1 MSLRVQIISKD
12 NGVGLSRDVTILR
25 DAIERARPGCEVVFT
40 DWRDRGK
47 RTKPR
52 EYDLNVFL
60 ELVNP
65 QFFGDARKNV
75 LVPNPEWYIREW
87 TPHLRRFDE
96 VWAKTRSAEVSF
108 SPYNRSTVFVGW
120 DSVDQ
125 WDPAVPKKRQML
137 HVAGKSSA
145 KGTEQVL
152 EAYRALQ
159 TDVPLVVVG
168 DREVPKMIGLSHYRR
183 VDDARLKQLMNESP
197 LHLCPSSY
205 EGFGH
210 YINEARSVG
219 AFVITTNAAPMNELV
234 THHFGM
240 GAAVGSTSVQNLGLH
255 SHVDT
260 ESLARCIGYA
270 SNAWSTVVNIG
281 RRSRSFFLAGR
292 TDFRTNLNNL
302 LPR

>member
-1 MSLRVQIISKD
+1 MSIRVQIVSKD
-12 NGVGLSRDVTILR
+12 NGVGLSRDVAILR
-25 DAIERARPGCEVVFT
+25 DAIMLFRPEAEVVFT
-40 DWRDRGK
+40 DWRDRGR

-52 EYDLNVFL
+52 HFDLNIFL

-75 LVPNPEWYIREW
+75 MVPNPEWYTREW
-87 TPHLRRFDE
+87 MQQVRRFDE
-96 VWAKTRSAEVSF
+96 VWAKTKAAEIAF
-108 SPYNRSTVFVGW
+108 APYNAHTVFIGW
-120 DSVDQ
+120 DSVDMY
-125 WDPAVPKKRQML
+125 DATVPRKRQML

-152 EAYRALQ
+152 EAYRLSA

-168 DREVPKMIGLSHYRR
+168 DRDVPRMVGVSHYRR
-183 VDDARLKQLMNESP
+183 VDDTRLRQLMNESP
-197 LHLCPSSY
+197 VHLCPSSY

-255 SHVDT
+255 SHVDV

-270 SNAWSTVVNIG
+270 VNAWGTVVNIG

-292 TDFRTNLNNL
+292 TDFRTNLNKL